1 MQRLAESAQRERA
14 EFLAWALADFRRF
27 CGLLQIQPKSGGGR
41 IRFNLSPIQRK
52 YDAARTPRDIILK
65 PRQVYIT
72 TLEAARDL
80 WFFLTRPGA
89 RVVVVCQ
96 SQTDQ
101 APFKD
106 IAEKFRLFI
115 DSLGRAGLRLEFGR
129 EALGEWSLPK
139 RDATMRIIQAG
150 ASEAAAAK
158 KGRGG
163 TVNRLHVTEAA
174 FFERA
179 ETTFNSLLES
189 IPGPEHGSEV
199 VNESTP
205 NGVGGFYYEQW
216 QAAVSGKNGYCPHFF
231 RWWEHPEYVL
241 ALEPGERIE
250 PDNELE
256 QKLVTLGVGQPQL
269 KWYRRKIAEKGRA
282 LTIQEYP
289 SDPDSCFLVS
299 GRSFFDAEITARLI
313 ALATDPIEKRDRG
326 RIRIYRKPEPGK
338 EYILAADTSE
348 GGGGDASA
356 AIIRERATAD
366 HCATIDGQ
374 YQPWELGKVCASLGA
389 EYNQALIAVERN
401 NHGHAVLQSLEREE
415 RYRKLYRHSDD
426 KFGWPT
432 NTVTRPQML
441 DALEDAH
448 RRGLWKSSD
457 RQVLAQFRSFVI
469 SDTGKPEAARG
480 EHDDLVMAEAVGW
493 AVRQVPVFQYSRL
506 QFER

>member
-1 MQRLAESAQRERA
+1 MLAQRNDRQERA

-27 CGLLQIQPKSGGGR
+27 TGLLKIQPKGGGGR
-41 IRFNLSPIQRK
+41 IRFNLSPIQRQ
-52 YDAARTPRDIILK
+52 YDAQRTARDIILK

-106 IAEKFRLFI
+106 ISEKFRLFI
-115 DSLGRAGLRLEFGR
+115 DSLASAGLRLEFGR
-129 EALGEWSLPK
+129 ESAGEWSLPK

-189 IPGPEHGSEV
+189 VPGPEHGSEV

-205 NGVGGFYYEQW
+205 NGLGGFYYDQW
-216 QAAVSGKNGYCPHFF
+216 QAAIKGESGYRPHFF
-231 RWWEHPEYVL
+231 RWWDHPEYTL
-241 ALEPGERIE
+241 ALDDGEKVEPSS
-250 PDNELE
+250 ELE
-256 QKLVTLGVGQPQL
+256 RKLASLGVGAAQL

-299 GRSFFDAEITARLI
+299 GRSFFDQETTARMV
-313 ALATDPIEKRDRG
+313 ALATEPIERRDRDRV
-326 RIRIYRKPEPGK
+326 RIFRKPESGK
-338 EYILAADTSE
+338 QYILSVDTSE

-356 AIIRERATAD
+356 AILRERATAE

-374 YQPWELGKVCASLGA
+374 YQPWELAKASATIGR
-389 EYNQALIAVERN
+389 EYNEALVAVERN
-401 NHGHAVLQSLEREE
+401 NHGHAVLQALEREE
-415 RYRKLYRHSDD
+415 KYRKLYKHADE
-426 KFGWPT
+426 KLGWPT
-432 NTVTRPQML
+432 NAVTRPQML

-457 RQVLAQFRSFVI
+457 RLVLTQFRSFVI
-469 SDTGKPEAARG
+469 NDSGKPEAARG
-480 EHDDLVMAEAVGW
+480 EKDDLVMAEAIGW
-493 AVRQVPVFQYSRL
+493 AVRSIPQRWYGYAQ
-506 QFER
+506 